1 LAARGRV
8 FVPLLVLAQQGL
20 LALLALPVLP
30 VLAQQGLLAPANWR
44 QR

>member
-1 LAARGRV
+1 LAALGRES
-8 FVPLLVLAQQGL
+8 VPLLAPP
-20 LALLALPVLP
+20 LALPVLP